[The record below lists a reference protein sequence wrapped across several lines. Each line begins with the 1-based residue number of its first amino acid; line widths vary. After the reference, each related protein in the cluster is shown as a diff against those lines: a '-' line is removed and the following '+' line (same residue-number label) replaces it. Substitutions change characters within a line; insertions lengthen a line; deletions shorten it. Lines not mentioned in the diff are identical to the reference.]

1 MRSLAAARRSAACLR
16 LCAEGGTDCE
26 SACWYGKN
34 YKKHCQ
40 KHLLRAAAS
49 MIEAV
54 VAELIEYRHEEDDT

>member
-1 MRSLAAARRSAACLR
+1 MRSTANARRIAACLR
-16 LCAEGGTDCE
+16 ICAEGGTDCE
-26 SACWYGKN
+26 TACWYGQH
-34 YKKHCQ
+34 YKRTCQ

>member
-1 MRSLAAARRSAACLR
+1 MRSLANARRIAA
-16 LCAEGGTDCE
+16 DCE

-49 MIEAV
+49 LIEAV
-54 VAELIEYRHEEDDT
+54 VAELMEYRHEEDDT

>member
-1 MRSLAAARRSAACLR
+1 MRSLANARRIAACLR
-16 LCAEGGTDCE
+16 ICAEGWTDCAE
-26 SACWYGKN
+26 VCWYGRQ

-49 MIEAV
+49 LIEAV